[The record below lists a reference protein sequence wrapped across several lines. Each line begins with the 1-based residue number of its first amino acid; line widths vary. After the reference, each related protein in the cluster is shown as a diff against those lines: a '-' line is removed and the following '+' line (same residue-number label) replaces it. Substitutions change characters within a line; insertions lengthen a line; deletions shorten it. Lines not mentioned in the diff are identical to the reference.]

1 MLGSSR
7 HNVLL
12 VPFSGGSRKFTKGW
26 PEHLSDIETIYFTFQ
41 FILYLFFSAINWTLL
56 LFQVDTYSHSWK
68 MFPQHWTKYIE
79 NLDNLVT
86 VTSNLLN
93 IIMQQVGGTRLRV
106 VPHFSS
112 EIVERAK
119 RECAWK
125 SPHARKGDARRVA
138 FSRGRTTRCLRRNK
152 NFPKYSN
159 RNSWLCHT
167 NGDFSAWNMLP
178 KCTPAVHQI
187 TDRTG

>member
-93 IIMQQVGGTRLRV
+93 IIMQQVGGTKISPNTVTGIHGYAMPHERRLLC
-106 VPHFSS
+106 
-112 EIVERAK
+112 K
-119 RECAWK
+119 QY
-125 SPHARKGDARRVA
+125 VA
-138 FSRGRTTRCLRRNK
+138 
-152 NFPKYSN
+152 
-159 RNSWLCHT
+159 
-167 NGDFSAWNMLP
+167 
-178 KCTPAVHQI
+178 
-187 TDRTG
+187 